1 MARPTSLDLTDL
13 SDAGQRWRR
22 VPMDGAN
29 VGIDVV
35 PLASHPADF
44 VILARFPA
52 GFERPVAGGYHAAET
67 FLVLEGEL
75 QLNGM
80 TVRRGDLTHVPAEI
94 VRSGM
99 FTTDGCTAL
108 AWFSGPATFLTP
120 DALGECTLAVST
132 ARVDDTT
139 PSGAVL
145 ATPEADWTLASGTG
159 GERVDVGLTTWSLDS
174 APTAGEG
181 ASLVRTRR

>member
-35 PLASHPADF
+35 PLASHPDDF

-52 GFERPVAGGYHAAET
+52 GFERPVAGGYNAAET
-67 FLVLEGEL
+67 FLVLDGEL
-75 QLNGM
+75 QLNGT

-94 VRSGM
+94 VRNGM
-99 FTTDGCTAL
+99 STAGGCTAL

-120 DALGECTLAVST
+120 DELGECTLAVST
-132 ARVDDTT
+132 ERVDDTT
-139 PSGAVL
+139 PTGAVL
-145 ATPEADWTLASGTG
+145 ATPEAHWTLAAGAQ
-159 GERVDVGLTTWSLDS
+159 GECVDVGLTRWTVEA
-174 APTAGEG
+174 APAVGEG